1 LRHFGGRGEEE
12 VGLNYCILYSMIVT
26 LSGINVPMIKMIATS
41 FADLV
46 SYALLLHLFLHC
58 QRIRKY
64 EEED

>member
-1 LRHFGGRGEEE
+1 LRHVGGRGEEE
-12 VGLNYCILYSMIVT
+12 VGKAQGEKLCVIELLYS
-26 LSGINVPMIKMIATS
+26 LFDDMIATS

-46 SYALLLHLFLHC
+46 SCALLLHLFLHC